1 MELLIASKTNQ
12 QFVVFVEHN
21 VYVVAKLLLI
31 FGLFWIFYMGFNI
44 SRGFIFAGLEFRD
57 FLTIAKNAKLRTS

>member
-21 VYVVAKLLLI
+21 VYVVAKLLI
-31 FGLFWIFYMGFNI
+31 FFGLFWIFYMGFNI
-44 SRGFIFAGLEFRD
+44 SRGFIFAAL
-57 FLTIAKNAKLRTS
+57 